1 LENGYAVNVKEI
13 EADVDRQ
20 AASLWGLMDAEFKEI
35 QGSLQELQ

>member
-1 LENGYAVNVKEI
+1 LENGYAVNEKEI

-20 AASLWGLMDAEFKEI
+20 AARLWGLTDPEFKEI